1 MSISTWS
8 VPAVEEW
15 RATARKAARQL
26 GEPIRTGI
34 TAEGTRVWATL
45 LRPVT
50 DADLQAAARV
60 LDELFA
66 GAKTNARTD
75 GIRANQDPLRADRL
89 AETPVD
95 LMGPRDRRGA
105 RLTRHLREDRL
116 LVRNR

>member
-1 MSISTWS
+1 MARKVGGIEAGRIERLARTLAPELAGGHLVSVSTWS

-15 RATARKAARQL
+15 RAAARKAARQL

-50 DADLQAAARV
+50 DADLQAATRV

-75 GIRANQDPLRADRL
+75 GTSRK
-89 AETPVD
+89 
-95 LMGPRDRRGA
+95 PRPA
-105 RLTRHLREDRL
+105 QS
-116 LVRNR
+116 